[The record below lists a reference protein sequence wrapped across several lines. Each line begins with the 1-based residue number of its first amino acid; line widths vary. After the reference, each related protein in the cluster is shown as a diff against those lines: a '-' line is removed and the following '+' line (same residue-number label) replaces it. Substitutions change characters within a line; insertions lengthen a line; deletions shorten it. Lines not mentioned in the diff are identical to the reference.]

1 MIVLFTDFGLS
12 GPYVGQVKAVL
23 YRLAPA
29 VPVVDLFA
37 DAPTHDPRASAY
49 LLASFRDEFPVGTVF
64 ECVVDPGVGSARA
77 ALAVEADGRWFVGP
91 DNGLFEPILRRAKRW
106 AGWALAPGDGR
117 MTATFHGRDLFAPAA
132 ARLALGMAAPAL
144 GATPIIPQRYP
155 DWPDD
160 LAEVVYVDH
169 FGNLTTGLRA
179 AMVPKASTLRLGGWR
194 LNRARTYADV
204 PQGEAFW
211 YENSNGLVE
220 IAVNQGR
227 ACDILTAGLGT
238 EILIEREN

>member
-1 MIVLFTDFGLS
+1 MIILFTDFGLT

-23 YRLAPA
+23 YQRAPG

-49 LLASFRDEFPVGTVF
+49 LLASFRDAFPAGSVF

-77 ALAVEADGRWFVGP
+77 ALAVEADGCWFVGP
-91 DNGLFEPILRRAKRW
+91 DNGLFEPILRRAAHW
-106 AGWALAPGDGR
+106 SAWALGPGTGR
-117 MTATFHGRDLFAPAA
+117 VSPTFHGRDLFAPAA
-132 ARLALGMAAPAL
+132 ARLALGQTPDSF
-144 GATPIIPQRYP
+144 GARPVEPLRFA

-169 FGNLTTGLRA
+169 FGNLATGLRA
-179 AMVPKASTLRLGGWR
+179 AKLPETTILLLSGRRLH
-194 LNRARTYADV
+194 RARTYADV
-204 PQGEAFW
+204 PRGEAFW

-220 IAVNQGR
+220 IAVNSGR
-227 ACDILTAGLGT
+227 AADRLTAGLGT
-238 EILIEREN
+238 EVLIEREN

>member
-91 DNGLFEPILRRAKRW
+91 DNGLFATCSPLPPRASPLAWLRQPWVPPRSSPNA
-106 AGWALAPGDGR
+106 
-117 MTATFHGRDLFAPAA
+117 
-132 ARLALGMAAPAL
+132 
-144 GATPIIPQRYP
+144 IPTGP
-155 DWPDD
+155 TTWPRSFMWTIS
-160 LAEVVYVDH
+160 V
-169 FGNLTTGLRA
+169 T
-179 AMVPKASTLRLGGWR
+179 
-194 LNRARTYADV
+194 
-204 PQGEAFW
+204 
-211 YENSNGLVE
+211 
-220 IAVNQGR
+220 
-227 ACDILTAGLGT
+227 
-238 EILIEREN
+238 